1 MIRRKDIQDEL
12 LGLAPELAAA
22 PAETPYRVPSE
33 YFSMLPELIL
43 QRIRQEPVPFAED
56 DPTRLS
62 PLLSVTPKS
71 LPFDLP
77 HGYFDTLPQLIMSR
91 IKDAGVT
98 NDPEE
103 LETLSPLLSSIGKQ
117 MPYSVPAGYF
127 ENLAENLKPGAR
139 QPAKVVALSARRI
152 FRYAAAAVTIGLI
165 FIAAWFYNRQPA
177 EPSITATSPI
187 GVDSTGQIDI
197 KMESI
202 SEQEIASYIDEG
214 SLVYPLDNT
223 FGGDELADIDATV
236 MFEDISDRELEQYL
250 QLNQPQKEKYN

>member
-1 MIRRKDIQDEL
+1 MIRRKDIHDEL
-12 LGLAPELAAA
+12 LDLAPELAAV
-22 PAETPYRVPSE
+22 PAVTPYRVPSE
-33 YFSMLPELIL
+33 YFEMLPEMIM
-43 QRIRQEPVPFAED
+43 QHIRQEPVPSAND

-77 HGYFDTLPQLIMSR
+77 HGYFDTLPELIMSR

-127 ENLAENLKPGAR
+127 ESLAQNMKPAAH
-139 QPAKVVALSARRI
+139 QTAKVVALSARRV

-165 FIAAWFYNRQPA
+165 FIVAWFYNQQPA
-177 EPSITATSPI
+177 ESSITATSPI
-187 GVDSTGQIDI
+187 GVDSAGQINI

-202 SEQEIASYIDEG
+202 SEQEIASYIEDG
-214 SLVYPLDNT
+214 LVYPLDNT